1 MALSFSPFSCGQ
13 KVTISPASLT
23 DPGRPSMLVSQK
35 PQQMQLLP
43 TLMGKVP
50 AADPIP
56 VARGRDMLTQP
67 GPPKAGKGGH

>member
-1 MALSFSPFSCGQ
+1 
-13 KVTISPASLT
+13 
-23 DPGRPSMLVSQK
+23 MLVSQK

-50 AADPIP
+50 AADLIP
-56 VARGRDMLTQP
+56 VARGRDVLTQP